1 MKELHAQYAADELR
15 ALDEAEMEAVSG
27 GKKFDFG
34 ILGVLK
40 LNRKCGSW
48 TTEYVDGTSIVAYC
62 EAP

>member
-1 MKELHAQYAADELR
+1 VKEHHRADELR
-15 ALDEAEMEAVSG
+15 TLDEAEVEAVSG

-40 LNRKCGSW
+40 INGKCGSW
-48 TTEYVDGTSIVAYC
+48 TTEYADGTSIVAYC